1 MKNTPKL
8 QESLDAAV
16 NRMTFTIDSI
26 IEINALKA
34 EVIRLHQVNRKLT
47 HAAQQMLTV
56 LESFVKWADPDC
68 GDPTC
73 DDCNALRPTWAA
85 IEAGKAALGTTK
97 EEQK

>member
-1 MKNTPKL
+1 MVKL
-8 QESLDAAV
+8 RRLHKEIDA
-16 NRMTFTIDSI
+16 I
-26 IEINALKA
+26 IENNALKA
-34 EVIRLHQVNRKLT
+34 EVIRLHHVNKDLT

-73 DDCNALRPTWAA
+73 DDCKAFRPVWAA
-85 IEAGKAALGTTK
+85 IDAGRQALGTTK

>member
-1 MKNTPKL
+1 MKNTSKL
-8 QESLDAAV
+8 QESLDAVV
-16 NRMTFTIDSI
+16 NRMTFTTDSI

-73 DDCNALRPTWAA
+73 DDCKAFRPVWAA
-85 IEAGKAALGTTK
+85 IKAGKDALGLT